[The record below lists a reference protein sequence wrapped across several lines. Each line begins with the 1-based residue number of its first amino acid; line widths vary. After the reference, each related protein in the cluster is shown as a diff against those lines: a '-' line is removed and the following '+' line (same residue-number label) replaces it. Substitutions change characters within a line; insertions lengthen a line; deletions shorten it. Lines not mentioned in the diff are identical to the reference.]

1 MSSINQTQDVNTEEV
16 VQEVAKADATE
27 EIRDASSDDDFTA
40 TEASKKP
47 AVPKKKRKSRRSRT
61 TDSDGLDATGRV
73 YAAELLPAPY
83 YYYRNHTLEVDED
96 PLKPVTSAGHVPC
109 FPAKMRTPFWP
120 APELHDIVAWD
131 DHGRSFRILK
141 PKNFWNRISS
151 LPSLNIPSSAR
162 SFVKPMGGASVVSWL
177 GLIAAPTIRSTS
189 LRSMPWLC
197 KKMRR
202 PKVGEKKSISLD
214 HEPDLRMISQ
224 AFPVPNLP
232 MTREI
237 QVVLRPSTAAAVS
250 INNGSVAAIAS
261 ANPYGIGAMTLPMAQ
276 STAAASANPQMLS
289 YLQALN
295 EQTRPDAGGFA
306 AGFRAGTLL
315 HNRSM
320 NSMLINQPL
329 PHAAVSGAFTG
340 LPTGVLGAAQPE
352 SSQANVEYMRLL
364 QMAAQ
369 VNMGVMGAASAA
381 PFNVQGNLTMEQLE
395 AYQTGMGHP
404 SLPR

>member
-1 MSSINQTQDVNTEEV
+1 MMSDMYSFIV
-16 VQEVAKADATE
+16 
-27 EIRDASSDDDFTA
+27 SLS
-40 TEASKKP
+40 
-47 AVPKKKRKSRRSRT
+47 T
-61 TDSDGLDATGRV
+61 T
-73 YAAELLPAPY
+73 
-83 YYYRNHTLEVDED
+83 
-96 PLKPVTSAGHVPC
+96 
-109 FPAKMRTPFWP
+109 
-120 APELHDIVAWD
+120 
-131 DHGRSFRILK
+131 
-141 PKNFWNRISS
+141 
-151 LPSLNIPSSAR
+151 
-162 SFVKPMGGASVVSWL
+162 
-177 GLIAAPTIRSTS
+177 
-189 LRSMPWLC
+189 
-197 KKMRR
+197 
-202 PKVGEKKSISLD
+202 D

-237 QVVLRPSTAAAVS
+237 QVVLETIKQGPRARMPVHWANEPLPPAPPVPAAAAVS

-340 LPTGVLGAAQPE
+340 LPTGVLGAAQLE

-404 SLPR
+404 SMPR